1 MSGIVG
7 IVNLDDAPVDPA
19 LLQRMTNSMAY
30 RGPDRQQIW
39 ADGNV
44 GFGHVLLRTTFESQH
59 EQQPFTLDGETWIT
73 ADARVDDRAR
83 LIHQLAAS
91 RDVITAPDAELI
103 LRAYQRWGQ
112 KCVDYLIGDF
122 SFAIWDRRQRR
133 LFCVRDHF
141 GVKPFYY
148 AELANCL
155 VFSNTL
161 NCIRQHPYVTSQLN
175 DLAIADFLLF
185 GHNSEVSTTAFHD
198 IRRLAP
204 AHQLTWSGGKPRT
217 TRYWTLPSN
226 AEIRYQRASDYVD
239 HCNELLD
246 VAVADR
252 LRTDKVAIYLSGGI
266 DSPTLAA
273 TACRLR
279 ARQSLWVNLQAYCL
293 VYDNFP
299 DPERHYAGLVARALD
314 IPINVAPVDHYQ
326 LFERWDT
333 PELRRPEPYDW
344 PLLAINHDSLKT
356 IENHSRVVLY
366 GEDGD
371 AVLMPSSV
379 LSMLKRMGFGQV
391 LSDLALYIYSHRRLP
406 PLGLGI
412 RAKLRHGLG
421 KLEYRTPYPCWLN
434 PDLTQR
440 LNQSARWEHA
450 QEPTPLKIPAVRLEA
465 YQRLLQPIWQR
476 LFEFNDPGAT
486 AVAVEHRF
494 PLLDL
499 RLVSYLLAIPSLPWC
514 VNKELFRVAMQ
525 ASLPTAVLDRPKTTL
540 DFDPYQRHLEQ
551 HGSGWIDS
559 FEPAPQ
565 LATYVNRMA
574 VPRVTGGA
582 YDPRVSWLHLRP
594 LILNYWLQ
602 SLDAV
607 T

>member
-1 MSGIVG
+1 MSGTVG
-7 IVNLDDAPVDPA
+7 IINLDDAPVDRA
-19 LLQRMTNSMAY
+19 LLQRMTSSMAN

-44 GFGHVLLRTTFESQH
+44 GFGHTLLRTTFESQH
-59 EQQPFTLDGETWIT
+59 EQQPFTLDGEAWIT
-73 ADARVDDRAR
+73 ADARVDDRAG
-83 LIHQLAAS
+83 LIRQLAAS

-112 KCVDYLIGDF
+112 ACVDYLIGDF

-133 LFCVRDHF
+133 LFCARDHF

-161 NCIRQHPYVTSQLN
+161 DCIRQHPKVTNQLN
-175 DLAIADFLLF
+175 DLTIADFLLF
-185 GHNSEVSTTAFHD
+185 GHNPEVSTTAFND
-198 IRRLAP
+198 VQRLAP
-204 AHQLTWSGGKPRT
+204 AHRLTWLGGKPRT

-226 AEIRYQRASDYVD
+226 KEIRYQRAGDYVD
-239 HCNELLD
+239 RCNELLD

-252 LRTDKVAIYLSGGI
+252 LRTDKVAIYMSGGI

-273 TACRLR
+273 TARRLR
-279 ARQSLWVNLQAYCL
+279 RNQSPAVELQAYCL
-293 VYDNFP
+293 VYDKFA
-299 DPERHYAGLVARALD
+299 DPERQYAELVARALG
-314 IPINVAPVDHYQ
+314 IPINFASVDHYH
-326 LFERWDT
+326 LFERWGT
-333 PELRRPEPYDW
+333 RELRRPEPYDW
-344 PLLAINHDSLKT
+344 PLLAINHDSLKS
-356 IENHSRVVLY
+356 IENYSRVVLY

-379 LSMLKRMGFGQV
+379 FSMFKRMRFGQV
-391 LSDLALYIYSHRRLP
+391 MSDAGLYIYSHRRLP

-412 RAKLRHGLG
+412 RVKLSHAVG
-421 KLEYRTPYPCWLN
+421 KKKCHTPYPGWLN
-434 PDLTQR
+434 SDLAQR
-440 LNQSARWEHA
+440 LNLSARWENA
-450 QEPTPLKIPAVRLEA
+450 QKPPPAKILAVRPEA

-486 AVAVEHRF
+486 GLPVEHRF

-499 RLVSYLLAIPSLPWC
+499 RLVNYLLAIPSLPWC
-514 VNKELFRVAMQ
+514 VNKELFRIAMQ
-525 ASLPTAVLDRPKTTL
+525 GSLPKLVLERPKTTL
-540 DFDPYQRHLEQ
+540 DFDPYQHHLEQ
-551 HGSGWIDS
+551 HGSQWFDS
-559 FEPAPQ
+559 FEPVPR
-565 LATYVNRMA
+565 LATYVNGVA
-574 VPRVTGGA
+574 LPTVTGGA

-594 LILNYWLQ
+594 LMLNYWLK

>member
-7 IVNLDDAPVDPA
+7 IVNLDDAPVDRA
-19 LLQRMTNSMAY
+19 LLQRMTGSMAY
-30 RGPDRQQIW
+30 RGPDRRQIW

-44 GFGHVLLRTTFESQH
+44 GFGHTLLRTTFESLH
-59 EQQPFTLDGETWIT
+59 EQQPLTLDGETWIT
-73 ADARVDDRAR
+73 ADARVDDRAG
-83 LIHQLAAS
+83 LIRQLAAS

-112 KCVDYLIGDF
+112 DCVKYLIGDIT
-122 SFAIWDRRQRR
+122 FAIWERRQRR
-133 LFCVRDHF
+133 LFCARDHF

-161 NCIRQHPYVTSQLN
+161 DCIRQHPCVTNQLN

-185 GHNSEVSTTAFHD
+185 GHNPEFSTTAFND
-198 IRRLAP
+198 IQRLGP
-204 AHQLTWSGGKPRT
+204 AHQLTWSGGKPRK

-226 AEIRYQRASDYVD
+226 AEIRYQRAGDYVD
-239 HCNELLD
+239 RCNDLLD

-252 LRTDKVAIYLSGGI
+252 LRTDRAAIYMSGGI
-266 DSPTLAA
+266 DSPMLTA

-279 ARQSLWVNLQAYCL
+279 ARQSPALDLQAYCL
-293 VYDNFP
+293 VYDQFP
-299 DPERHYAGLVARALD
+299 DRERHYAGLVARALGV
-314 IPINVAPVDHYQ
+314 PINFASVDQYK
-326 LFERWDT
+326 LFERWGT
-333 PELRRPEPYDW
+333 EELRRPEPYDW

-356 IENHSRVVLY
+356 IENYSRVVLY

-379 LSMLKRMGFGQV
+379 FSTVKQIRFGRV
-391 LSDLALYIYSHRRLP
+391 LSDVASYIFSHRRLP

-412 RAKLRHGLG
+412 RVKLRHTLG
-421 KLEYRTPYPCWLN
+421 KPEYRTPYPCWLN
-434 PDLTQR
+434 PDLARR
-440 LNQSARWEHA
+440 LNLSDRWEENQKPIPA
-450 QEPTPLKIPAVRLEA
+450 KLPAVRPEA

-486 AVAVEHRF
+486 AVPVEHRF

-499 RLVSYLLAIPSLPWC
+499 RLVNYLLAIPSLPWC

-525 ASLPTAVLDRPKTTL
+525 GSLPKPVLERPKTPL
-540 DFDPYQRHLEQ
+540 QFDPYQRHLEQ
-551 HGSGWIDS
+551 HDSRWLDS
-559 FEPAPQ
+559 FEPAER
-565 LATYVNRMA
+565 LATYVNRKA
-574 VPRVTGGA
+574 VPQVTGGA

-594 LILNYWLQ
+594 LMLNYWLN

>member
-7 IVNLDDAPVDPA
+7 IINFDDAPVDRA
-19 LLQRMTNSMAY
+19 LLQRMTGSMAH

-44 GFGHVLLRTTFESQH
+44 GFGHTLLRTTIESQH
-59 EQQPFTLDGETWIT
+59 EQQPLTLDGETWIT
-73 ADARVDDRAR
+73 ADARIDDRAE
-83 LIHQLAAS
+83 LIRQLAAS
-91 RDVITAPDAELI
+91 RGVIAAPDAELI
-103 LRAYQRWGQ
+103 LRAYQRWGED
-112 KCVDYLIGDF
+112 CVNYLIGDL

-133 LFCVRDHF
+133 LFCARDHF

-155 VFSNTL
+155 VVSNTL
-161 NCIRQHPYVTSQLN
+161 NCIRQHPCVTKRLN

-185 GHNSEVSTTAFHD
+185 GHNPEVSTTAFDD
-198 IRRLAP
+198 IQRLAP
-204 AHQLTWSGGKPRT
+204 AHQLTWSGDKPRK

-226 AEIRYQRASDYVD
+226 KEIRYQRAGDYVD

-252 LRTDKVAIYLSGGI
+252 LRTDKVAIYMSGGI

-279 ARQSLWVNLQAYCL
+279 ATQSPALDLQAYCL
-293 VYDNFP
+293 VYDKFP
-299 DPERHYAGLVARALD
+299 DPERHYAELVARALGM
-314 IPINVAPVDHYQ
+314 PIDFAAVDHYEM
-326 LFERWDT
+326 FERWGT

-344 PLLAINHDSLKT
+344 PLLAINHDSLKK
-356 IENHSRVVLY
+356 IENYSRVVLY

-371 AVLMPSSV
+371 AVLMPSGV
-379 LSMLKRMGFGQV
+379 FSMLKRMRFGQV
-391 LSDLALYIYSHRRLP
+391 LSDAGAYIFSHRRLP

-412 RAKLRHGLG
+412 RVKLRHALG
-421 KLEYRTPYPCWLN
+421 KPEYRTPYPCWLN
-434 PDLTQR
+434 PDLAQR
-440 LNQSARWEHA
+440 LNLSARWEDA
-450 QEPTPLKIPAVRLEA
+450 QKPTPLNLPAVRPEA
-465 YQRLLQPIWQR
+465 YHRLLQPIWQR

-525 ASLPTAVLDRPKTTL
+525 GSLPKPVLERPKTTL

-551 HGSGWIDS
+551 HGCHWLDS
-559 FEPAPQ
+559 FEPAQ
-565 LATYVNRMA
+565 RLATYVDRMA
-574 VPRVTGGA
+574 VPPVTGGA

-594 LILNYWLQ
+594 LMLNYWLE